1 MTLEFLGALC
11 VAVAIVGG
19 GLKINEVEVPRL
31 SPRRMAALVFA
42 GLVFLGVG
50 LLVDQAPSRPDSATS
65 QLTAS
70 AR

>member
-1 MTLEFLGALC
+1 MTLQIVGALC

-42 GLVFLGVG
+42 GLLFLGVG
-50 LLVDQAPSRPDSATS
+50 LLVNQAPSRPAAMAP

-70 AR
+70 AP